1 MECFIGER
9 SPWPEYRILFLWRMR
24 LKDTKF
30 VKQVE
35 VDQYSVIVTDATQM
49 LSSTIKWQ
57 FLEEFSKPL
66 INVSIVFFFFFFF
79 IQLRVRLFLWVG
91 DFFFFFNE
99 IWV

>member
-35 VDQYSVIVTDATQM
+35 ADQYSIIGLLPLMPPRCLVVQSNGNS
-49 LSSTIKWQ
+49 LK
-57 FLEEFSKPL
+57 EEFSEPP
-66 INVSIVFFFFFFF
+66 INVSMVCFFFFF
-79 IQLRVRLFLWVG
+79 
-91 DFFFFFNE
+91 
-99 IWV
+99 

>member
-1 MECFIGER
+1 MECFIDEC

-35 VDQYSVIVTDATQM
+35 ADQYSVIATDATQM

-57 FLEEFSKPL
+57 FLEGR
-66 INVSIVFFFFFFF
+66 VFKTSDKCEYCLLLLLLL

-91 DFFFFFNE
+91 DLFFFNE